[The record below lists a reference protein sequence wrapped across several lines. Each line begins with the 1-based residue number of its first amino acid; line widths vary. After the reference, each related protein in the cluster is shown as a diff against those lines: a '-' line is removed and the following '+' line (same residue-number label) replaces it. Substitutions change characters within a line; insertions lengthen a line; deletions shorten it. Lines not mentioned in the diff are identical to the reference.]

1 MQFAVFFLLF
11 QSSFYAIELTY
22 CNTFK
27 HNIGQHFHTLVHV
40 HVVYVSALRSYN
52 LALSCVFINF
62 CLSFR
67 SGLAASSNDL
77 QASEKLLS
85 VGNRIDKTLY
95 TNIYIYTKHMTDIL
109 SSHKNVVINDS
120 NLVLLST
127 LHSWQIGFQCFS
139 NVWKILL
146 SNGQTFA
153 YKHAFFITSSSI
165 HDSPFI
171 RFALFCLS
179 WLKSHHHL
187 CLPAEQ
193 LLNEKNRVSE
203 Y

>member
-1 MQFAVFFLLF
+1 MQLNWRTATRSNITLASIFIHWSMSMLCMCLRCVLTISHSHVCLLIFVCHFGRAWLLPPMIYKLAKNCF
-11 QSSFYAIELTY
+11 QSATEST
-22 CNTFK
+22 K
-27 HNIGQHFHTLVHV
+27 HYI
-40 HVVYVSALRSYN
+40 
-52 LALSCVFINF
+52 
-62 CLSFR
+62 
-67 SGLAASSNDL
+67 
-77 QASEKLLS
+77 
-85 VGNRIDKTLY
+85 RI
-95 TNIYIYTKHMTDIL
+95 IYTKHMTDIL

-120 NLVLLST
+120 NLVLWST